1 MQAMGSQGPSGSAQ
15 VYNTSDANATFC
27 MSAIVGGGPAHTI
40 ILGSNFHRAY
50 YAVYS
55 YDAASNSAQV
65 RICHAA

>member
-1 MQAMGSQGPSGSAQ
+1 MLQ
-15 VYNTSDANATFC
+15 VYNASDANATFC
-27 MSAIVGGGPAHTI
+27 MSALVGGGPQRTI

-65 RICHAA
+65 RAHDAA